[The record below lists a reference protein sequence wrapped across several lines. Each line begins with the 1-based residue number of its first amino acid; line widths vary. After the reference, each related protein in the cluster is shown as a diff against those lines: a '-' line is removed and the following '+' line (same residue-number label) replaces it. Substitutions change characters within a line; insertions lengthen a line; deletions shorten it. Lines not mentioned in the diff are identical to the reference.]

1 MGKCPLFGVFCYSVK
16 TMTHQAN
23 GTMTKIGNKISKS
36 EENEEGGNEK
46 GVISVDRSFQI
57 MEMLVDAD
65 DGLSLADIASGLKVN
80 KAIAAKL
87 LATLT
92 RLFYVLR
99 DDATQRYFAT
109 YRISNLGLRQLQ
121 TSRIVYQ
128 CSHVLKDL
136 AERTGELVR
145 LAVVEGGGQKLTWV
159 YSVSGRKRGL
169 QIDPNYTLEISFHT
183 HSAGK
188 AWLSTMPFEEAFKLC
203 QKQGLHKLTPY
214 SRVTAPDLKEDLAQG
229 AKQGFIVSYEE
240 NELGVGAVAA
250 PIQIK
255 TLTKE
260 IECVGVVSISAPSS
274 RMSAKDLAD
283 CGPLLRSTVA
293 HLASFWP
300 LEIVVR
306 SGLGAARE
314 PV

>member
-1 MGKCPLFGVFCYSVK
+1 M
-16 TMTHQAN
+16 A
-23 GTMTKIGNKISKS
+23 KIGNNISKIRSKRGDDVS
-36 EENEEGGNEK
+36 EKN
-46 GVISVDRSFQI
+46 VISVDRSFQI
-57 MEMLVDAD
+57 VEMLVDSD
-65 DGLSLADIASGLKVN
+65 EGLSLADIAAGLSVN

-92 RLFYVLR
+92 KLFYVLR
-99 DDATQRYFAT
+99 DDSTQRYFAT

-121 TSRIVYQ
+121 TSRIIYQ

-145 LAVVEGGGQKLTWV
+145 LAVVEGGGKKLTWV
-159 YSVSGRKRGL
+159 YSVSGKKRGL

-188 AWLSTMPFEEAFKLC
+188 AWLSTMPFDEAFKLC

-214 SRVTAPDLKEDLAQG
+214 SRVTAAELKEDFSQG

-240 NELGVGAVAA
+240 NEIGVGAIAA

-260 IECVGVVSISAPSS
+260 IECVGVVSISAPSN
-274 RMSAKDLAD
+274 RMNAKDLAD
-283 CGPLLRSTVA
+283 CGPLLRTTVD

-300 LEIVVR
+300 LEIVAR
-306 SGLGAARE
+306 SGLSIARQ
-314 PV
+314 VV

>member
-1 MGKCPLFGVFCYSVK
+1 MAKK
-16 TMTHQAN
+16 D
-23 GTMTKIGNKISKS
+23 NKVSEIRARSAEGDGEKS
-36 EENEEGGNEK
+36 
-46 GVISVDRSFQI
+46 VISVDRSFQI
-57 MEMLVDAD
+57 VEMLVDAD
-65 DGLSLADIASGLKVN
+65 DGLSLAEIAAKLDVN

-87 LATLT
+87 LATLMK
-92 RLFYVLR
+92 LFYVLR
-99 DDATQRYFAT
+99 DDATQTYFAT

-145 LAVVEGGGQKLTWV
+145 LAVVEGGGTKLTWV
-159 YSVSGRKRGL
+159 YSVSGKKRSL

-183 HSAGK
+183 HAAGK
-188 AWLSTMPFEEAFKLC
+188 AWLSTMPFEEAFRMC

-214 SRVTAPDLKEDLAQG
+214 SRVTAADLKQDLAIG

-255 TLTKE
+255 TLTKQ
-260 IECVGVVSISAPSS
+260 IECVGVVSISAPSN

-283 CGPLLRSTVA
+283 CGPLLRSTVE

-300 LEIVVR
+300 LEVVAR
-306 SGLGAARE
+306 SGLFPAKL
-314 PV
+314 VV

>member
-1 MGKCPLFGVFCYSVK
+1 MAKK
-16 TMTHQAN
+16 D
-23 GTMTKIGNKISKS
+23 NKVSEIRARSAEGDGEKS
-36 EENEEGGNEK
+36 
-46 GVISVDRSFQI
+46 VISVDRSFQI
-57 MEMLVDAD
+57 VEMLVDAD
-65 DGLSLADIASGLKVN
+65 DGLSLAEIAAKLDVN

-87 LATLT
+87 LATLMK
-92 RLFYVLR
+92 LFYVLR
-99 DDATQRYFAT
+99 DDATQTYFAT

-145 LAVVEGGGQKLTWV
+145 LAVVEGGGTKLTWV
-159 YSVSGRKRGL
+159 YSVSGKKRSL

-183 HSAGK
+183 HAAGK
-188 AWLSTMPFEEAFKLC
+188 AWLSTMPFEEAFRIC
-203 QKQGLHKLTPY
+203 QIQGLHKLTPY
-214 SRVTAPDLKEDLAQG
+214 SRVTAADLKQDLAIG

-255 TLTKE
+255 TLTKQ
-260 IECVGVVSISAPSS
+260 IECVGVVSISAPSN

-283 CGPLLRSTVA
+283 CGPLLRSTVE

-300 LEIVVR
+300 LEVVAR
-306 SGLGAARE
+306 SGLFPAKL
-314 PV
+314 VV